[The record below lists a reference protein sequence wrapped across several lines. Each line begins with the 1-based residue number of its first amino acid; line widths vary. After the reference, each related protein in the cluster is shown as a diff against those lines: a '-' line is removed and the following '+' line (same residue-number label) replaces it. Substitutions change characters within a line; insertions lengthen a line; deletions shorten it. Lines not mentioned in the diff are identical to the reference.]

1 MLLEQN
7 HIMFFLCFDMGF
19 LLCII
24 VYPQLVAFKQ
34 SRKYKTVKWHDLKS
48 DNYSENLTSAT
59 SQVG

>member
-1 MLLEQN
+1 
-7 HIMFFLCFDMGF
+7 MFFLCFDMGF

-48 DNYSENLTSAT
+48 DNYSENMTSAT